1 MEPIL
6 PRIDVSVI
14 IVSYNSFQLLN
25 ECLSSLFKFCTGT
38 SNEVIVVD
46 NASTEGNV
54 ESVINNYGKVEIIRN
69 NKNLGFAAANNIGL
83 KYAHGKYTLFLNND
97 TIFFEDSIKKVFDY
111 VEKNEKKI
119 FTGIQLL
126 NPDGSKQESVVQF
139 PSLWNSITENFFLYK
154 VFPYSKF
161 FNKYFQNYADYN
173 SVVETDV
180 IRGAFM
186 FCPTDRLKELN
197 GFDEH
202 FFFYSEETDLCK
214 RFKDNGGIVIFYP
227 ESSIIHYGGATA
239 DLDTWFKFK
248 NQSTGKIQYYQKHF
262 KGMKFFLVIII
273 HFSGL
278 LLRGFLFTVGGVIT
292 ANKKLIL
299 KGYYFFKQLFVYPQN
314 QF

>member
-6 PRIDVSVI
+6 PRINVSVI
-14 IVSYNSFQLLN
+14 IVSYNSFEFLN
-25 ECLSSLFKFCTGT
+25 ECLNSFFKFCTST
-38 SNEVIVVD
+38 INEVIVVD

-54 ESVINNYGKVEIIRN
+54 ESVINKYRNVNLIKN

-97 TIFFEDSIKKVFDY
+97 TVFIEDSIKKIFDY
-111 VEKNEKKI
+111 AENNDKRI
-119 FTGIQLL
+119 FVGIQLL
-126 NPDGSKQESVVQF
+126 NSDGSKQESVVQF
-139 PSLWNSITENFFLYK
+139 PSLWNAITENFFLYK
-154 VFPYSKF
+154 IFPGSKF
-161 FNKYFQNYADYN
+161 FNKYYQNYANYN
-173 SVVETDV
+173 NAVETDV

-214 RFKDNGGIVIFYP
+214 RFKDNGGMIIFYP
-227 ESSIIHYGGATA
+227 ASLLIHYGGATA
-239 DLDTWFKFK
+239 DIDSWFKFK
-248 NQSTGKIQYYQKHF
+248 NQATGKIQYYQKHF
-262 KGMKFFLVIII
+262 KGIKFFFLILI
-273 HFSGL
+273 HYSGL

-299 KGYYFFKQLFVYPQN
+299 KGYYFFKQLFVYPRN

>member
-14 IVSYNSFQLLN
+14 IVSFNSFQYLN
-25 ECLSSLFKFCTGT
+25 ECLTSLFKFCTGT

-46 NASTEGNV
+46 NASTEGNI
-54 ESVINNYGKVEIIRN
+54 ESVIHNYRNVNLIKN
-69 NKNLGFAAANNIGL
+69 NKNLGFAPANNIGL

-97 TIFFEDSIKKVFDY
+97 TVFIEDSIKKVFDY
-111 VEKNEKKI
+111 AEINQKKI
-119 FTGIQLL
+119 FAGIQLL

-139 PSLWNSITENFFLYK
+139 PSVWNAITENFFLYK
-154 VFPYSKF
+154 IFPHSEF
-161 FNKYFQNYADYN
+161 FNKYYQNCANYN
-173 SVVETDV
+173 SAVETDV

-186 FCPTDRLKELN
+186 FCPTEGLKELN

-214 RFKDNGGIVIFYP
+214 RFKDGGGMVIFFP
-227 ESSIIHYGGATA
+227 ASSIIHFGGATA
-239 DLDTWFKFK
+239 DLDPWFKFR
-248 NQSTGKIQYYQKHF
+248 NQATGKIQYYQKHF
-262 KGMKFFLVIII
+262 KGIKFFFLIII
-273 HFSGL
+273 HYTGL
-278 LLRGFLFTVGGVIT
+278 LLRGFLFALGGVIT

-299 KGYYFFKQLFVYPQN
+299 KGYYFFKQLFVYPPN